1 MLLTIM
7 RHYSSSVLLKFPSI
21 SSSESHVL
29 GAVIFFKKW
38 KGLKKRITI
47 LCLPTALL
55 YATRGAAELST
66 SHLFSF
72 VLAILSLGIPS
83 CFYGNSVT
91 SWIVQ
96 DFKFPIYYRVSHIP
110 RPFISPH
117 KKKNRTCWTAIW
129 FSCKSKR
136 SFYYVSLRCGAH
148 VRMLGGSNLEMSY
161 LQLQQASWP
170 ASLSL

>member
-38 KGLKKRITI
+38 KGLKKRTTI

-66 SHLFSF
+66 SHFFSF
-72 VLAILSLGIPS
+72 VLAILSLVIPS
-83 CFYGNSVT
+83 CFYGNSIT

-96 DFKFPIYYRVSHIP
+96 EFKFPIYYRVSHIP
-110 RPFISPH
+110 RPFIAPH
-117 KKKNRTCWTAIW
+117 KKKIELVELQFVSCANQNDPSIMYRYDVAPTFGCWADPI
-129 FSCKSKR
+129 
-136 SFYYVSLRCGAH
+136 
-148 VRMLGGSNLEMSY
+148 
-161 LQLQQASWP
+161 
-170 ASLSL
+170 

>member
-38 KGLKKRITI
+38 KGLKKRTTI

-66 SHLFSF
+66 SHFFSF
-72 VLAILSLGIPS
+72 VLAILSLVIPS
-83 CFYGNSVT
+83 CFYGNSIT

-96 DFKFPIYYRVSHIP
+96 DFNFPSTIGFHIYRDLSSLPTRKKIELVELQFVSCANQNDPSTMYRYDVAP
-110 RPFISPH
+110 TFG
-117 KKKNRTCWTAIW
+117 CWADPI
-129 FSCKSKR
+129 
-136 SFYYVSLRCGAH
+136 
-148 VRMLGGSNLEMSY
+148 
-161 LQLQQASWP
+161 
-170 ASLSL
+170 

>member
-7 RHYSSSVLLKFPSI
+7 RHYSSSLLLKFPSI

-38 KGLKKRITI
+38 KGLKKRTTI

-55 YATRGAAELST
+55 YSTRGAAELST
-66 SHLFSF
+66 SHFFSF
-72 VLAILSLGIPS
+72 MLAILSLVIPS
-83 CFYGNSVT
+83 SFYGNSIT

-96 DFKFPIYYRVSHIP
+96 EFKFPIYYRISHIP

-117 KKKNRTCWTAIW
+117 KKKKMELVELQ
-129 FSCKSKR
+129 FVSCGR
-136 SFYYVSLRCGAH
+136 
-148 VRMLGGSNLEMSY
+148 
-161 LQLQQASWP
+161 
-170 ASLSL
+170 